1 MLKLNFTRR
10 FGCGSSNFRILTPD
24 VVKFSL
30 SQRNL
35 SLSKR
40 CNADE
45 EGSRRAR
52 STNAFQELTSSAPRP
67 SNINVNRTSNDKSKS
82 FNFRRIEVTET
93 SARQRQ
99 ASRDLNATRRMKPNE
114 SNSGGR
120 FRPTSNAG
128 NKARA
133 VAAKFSARVRK
144 EGFGVGNRQQSRNR
158 SLRGIPRKPRLKPW
172 EEEMELP
179 FNEEETQYSD
189 IRDGG
194 FTTPYNPDT
203 NEQNLARHCPA
214 VISNGVGITDSIRY
228 KLAVA
233 TDNISPQYRIASQ
246 HLMRIY
252 RGNGTLFEDPEQ
264 KRVFQEW
271 KDKLDRENAA
281 YYGVPYTPEKLG
293 SLSKKTQEEIIR
305 QWVAGQFEAPALISP
320 ENPLTYVR
328 NYAKRNET
336 WLDEDTRKFEA
347 KLVSL
352 LPSKLPPT

>member
-1 MLKLNFTRR
+1 MKVQLTSECTLNK
-10 FGCGSSNFRILTPD
+10 I
-24 VVKFSL
+24 
-30 SQRNL
+30 
-35 SLSKR
+35 
-40 CNADE
+40 E
-45 EGSRRAR
+45 SRRTR
-52 STNAFQELTSSAPRP
+52 STNAFKELTSSAPRHV
-67 SNINVNRTSNDKSKS
+67 NIIVNRIATDKPIS
-82 FNFRRIEVTET
+82 FNTRRVEVTET

-99 ASRDLNATRRMKPNE
+99 VSRDLNATRRMKPTE
-114 SNSGGR
+114 SNPAGR
-120 FRPTSNAG
+120 FKPTSNAG
-128 NKARA
+128 IKARA

-179 FNEEETQYSD
+179 LNEEETQYSD

-203 NEQNLARHCPA
+203 NVQNLARHRPP

-281 YYGVPYTPEKLG
+281 NNGVPYTPEKLG
-293 SLSKKTQEEIIR
+293 SLSKKTKEEIIS

-320 ENPLTYVR
+320 GNPFTYVR
-328 NYAKRNET
+328 NYSKRNET
-336 WLDEDTRKFEA
+336 WLKEDTRKFEA
-347 KLVSL
+347 KLASL
-352 LPSKLPPT
+352 LSSNLPPT